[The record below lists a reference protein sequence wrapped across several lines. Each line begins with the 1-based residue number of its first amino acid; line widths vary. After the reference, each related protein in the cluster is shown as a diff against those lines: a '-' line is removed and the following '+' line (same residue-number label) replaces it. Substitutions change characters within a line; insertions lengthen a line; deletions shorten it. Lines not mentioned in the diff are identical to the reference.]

1 MSNEHRR
8 NRRRLPP
15 GVRFLIS
22 TASVLFL
29 LFLSGFAF
37 RYCLSLFVVGD
48 EYLIHLPGRDPIAQ
62 VDPSQGL
69 DIFGSADSVTQTA
82 RASILAAG
90 DLMTHLPIVRSGATG
105 TGYSFEYIFEYVAP
119 YIAGADYAVVNLET
133 TLAGTDGKEYTGYPR
148 FNAPDAIA
156 SSAYHVG
163 FDMMLTA
170 NNHCYDYGTAGLL
183 RTLDVIQNAGLDTLG
198 TISSVEENRY
208 TIRDI
213 NGIRVGMVNY
223 TYADIIDDR
232 NTPII
237 NDMQV
242 DSKSAGLINIFD
254 YANLDL
260 FYNEMESHISGM
272 RAAGAEA
279 IVLFIHWG
287 DQFSVKPSSTQEIIA
302 QKMCD
307 LGVDVI
313 AGSHPHVIQPIAQLT
328 STDGTNQT
336 LCLYSMGNFLS
347 NQRADNIA
355 LETGHSED
363 GLMFTFT
370 FVKYSNGEVHVEY
383 VDLMPTWVLVRGNDN
398 SKSFQI
404 LPLDVEVEDWNT
416 LYAMDG
422 DQAADANK
430 SLERTNALIMESLAS
445 VKAQLQHQV
454 EERGYTLGTF
464 TGGVG

>member
-1 MSNEHRR
+1 MSSDNKR
-8 NRRRLPP
+8 NRRRLTP
-15 GVRFLIS
+15 GVRFLLS
-22 TASVLFL
+22 AVSVCFL

-48 EYLIHLPGRDPIAQ
+48 EFLIRLPGRDPIAQ
-62 VDPSQGL
+62 VDPNQGL
-69 DIFGSADSVTQTA
+69 DLFGSSNTVTQTG
-82 RASILAAG
+82 RATILAAG
-90 DLMTHLPIVRSGATG
+90 DLMTHLPIVRSGASG
-105 TGYSFEYIFEYVAP
+105 TGYSYEYIFQHVSP

-133 TLAGTDGKEYTGYPR
+133 TLSGTDGKEYTGYPK

-170 NNHCYDYGTAGLL
+170 NNHCYDYGTAGML
-183 RTLDVIQNAGLDTLG
+183 RTLDVIQQAGLDTLG
-198 TISSVEENRY
+198 TISSVEETRY
-208 TIRDI
+208 TVKTI
-213 NGIRVGMVNY
+213 NGIRIGMVNY
-223 TYADIIDDR
+223 TFADIIDDR
-232 NTPII
+232 NAPVI
-237 NDMQV
+237 NGMQV
-242 DSKSAGLINIFD
+242 DSKSAGLINTFD

-260 FYNEMESHISGM
+260 FYTEMENHIAGM
-272 RAAGAEA
+272 QAAGAEA

-287 DQFSVKPSSTQEIIA
+287 DQFSVSPTSTQKIIA

-313 AGSHPHVIQPIAQLT
+313 AGSHPHVVQPITQLT
-328 STDGTNQT
+328 SADGTNQT
-336 LCLYSMGNFLS
+336 LCAYSLGNFLS

-383 VDLMPTWVLVRGNDN
+383 VDLMPTWVLVKGNEN
-398 SKSFQI
+398 NKTFHI
-404 LPLDVEVEDWNT
+404 LPLDVGVEDWNT
-416 LYAMDG
+416 IYSMDG
-422 DQAADANK
+422 DQAAAANK
-430 SLERTNALIMESLAS
+430 SLERTNGVIYQSLTT
-445 VKAQLQHQV
+445 VKNQLQQQM
-454 EERGYTLGTF
+454 EARGHALGTF

>member
-1 MSNEHRR
+1 MSSEHRP
-8 NRRRLPP
+8 NRRRLTP
-15 GVRFLIS
+15 GVRFLLS
-22 TASVLFL
+22 AVSVCFL

-48 EYLIHLPGRDPIAQ
+48 EYLIRLPGRDPIAQ
-62 VDPSQGL
+62 VDPNQGL
-69 DIFGSADSVTQTA
+69 DLFGSSNTVTQTS
-82 RASILAAG
+82 RATILAAG
-90 DLMTHLPIVRSGATG
+90 DLMTHLPIVRSGAVG
-105 TGYSFEYIFEYVAP
+105 NDYNFEYIFNYVSP

-133 TLAGTDGKEYTGYPR
+133 TLAGTEGKEYTGYPK

-183 RTLDVIQNAGLDTLG
+183 RTLDVIRNAGLDTLG

-208 TIRDI
+208 VVKNI
-213 NGIRVGMVNY
+213 NGIQVGMVNY
-223 TYADIIDDR
+223 TYADITGDR
-232 NTPII
+232 NTFVI

-260 FYNEMESHISGM
+260 FYDEMQNHIDGM

-313 AGSHPHVIQPIAQLT
+313 AGSHPHVVQPIVQLT
-328 STDGTNQT
+328 STDGANQT
-336 LCLYSMGNFLS
+336 LCMYSMGNFLS

-363 GLMFTFT
+363 GLMFSFT
-370 FVKYSNGEVHVEY
+370 FVKYSNGEVHVEFA
-383 VDLMPTWVLVRGNDN
+383 DLMPTWILVKGNEN
-398 SKSFQI
+398 SKTYHI

-416 LYAMDG
+416 VYSLDG
-422 DQAADANK
+422 DQASNANK
-430 SLERTNALIMESLAS
+430 SLERTNAVVYQSLNA
-445 VKAQLQHQV
+445 VKTQLQQQR
-454 EERGYTLGTF
+454 EARGVTLGTF

>member
-1 MSNEHRR
+1 MSNEHRP
-8 NRRRLPP
+8 NRRRLTP
-15 GVRFLIS
+15 GARFLLS
-22 TASVLFL
+22 AVSVCFL

-62 VDPSQGL
+62 VDPNQGL
-69 DIFGSADSVTQTA
+69 DLFGSSNTVTQTG
-82 RASILAAG
+82 RATILAAG
-90 DLMTHLPIVRSGATG
+90 DLMTHLPIVRSGAAG
-105 TGYSFEYIFEYVAP
+105 TGYNFENIFQYVSP

-133 TLAGTDGKEYTGYPR
+133 TLAGTDGKEYTGFPK

-170 NNHCYDYGTAGLL
+170 NNHCYDYGTSGLL

-208 TIRDI
+208 IVKNI
-213 NGIRVGMVNY
+213 NGIKIGMVNY
-223 TYADIIDDR
+223 TYADIQDDR
-232 NTPII
+232 NNFVI

-242 DSKSAGLINIFD
+242 DSKTAGLINIFD

-260 FYNEMESHISGM
+260 FYNEMENHISGM

-287 DQFSVKPSSTQEIIA
+287 DQFSVNPSSTQEIIA
-302 QKMCD
+302 RKMCD

-313 AGSHPHVIQPIAQLT
+313 AGSHPHVIQPIVQLT
-328 STDGTNQT
+328 STDGKHQT
-336 LCLYSMGNFLS
+336 LCMYSMGNFLS

-363 GLMFTFT
+363 GLMFSFT
-370 FVKYSNGEVHVEY
+370 FVKYSNGEVHVEF
-383 VDLMPTWVLVRGNDN
+383 VDLMPTWVLVRGGENN
-398 SKSFQI
+398 KSFQI
-404 LPLDVEVEDWNT
+404 LPLDVDVEDWSEVYS
-416 LYAMDG
+416 LDG
-422 DQAADANK
+422 DQASNANK
-430 SLERTNALIMESLAS
+430 SLERTNALIYHSLNA
-445 VKAQLQHQV
+445 VKQQLQQQM
-454 EERGYTLGTF
+454 EERGHTLGTF

>member
-15 GVRFLIS
+15 GARFLLS
-22 TASVLFL
+22 AASVCFL

-62 VDPSQGL
+62 VDPNQGL
-69 DIFGSADSVTQTA
+69 DLFGSANTVTQTG
-82 RASILAAG
+82 RATVLATG
-90 DLMTHLPIVRSGATG
+90 DLMTHIPIVRSGASG
-105 TGYSFEYIFEYVAP
+105 TGYNYEYIFQYVSP

-133 TLAGTDGKEYTGYPR
+133 TLAGTDGKEYTGYPK

-183 RTLDVIQNAGLDTLG
+183 RTLDVIRNAGLDTLG

-208 TIRDI
+208 TVKDI
-213 NGIRVGMVNY
+213 NGIKVGMVNY
-223 TYADIIDDR
+223 PYADIKDDR
-232 NTPII
+232 NTFVI

-260 FYNEMESHISGM
+260 FYNEMENHIAGM
-272 RAAGAEA
+272 QAAGAEA

-313 AGSHPHVIQPIAQLT
+313 AGSHPHVVQPISLLT
-328 STDGTNQT
+328 STDGKSQT
-336 LCLYSMGNFLS
+336 LCMYSMGNFLS
-347 NQRADNIA
+347 NQRSDNIA

-363 GLMFTFT
+363 GLMFSFT

-383 VDLMPTWVLVRGNDN
+383 ADLMPTWVLVKGNEN
-398 SKSFQI
+398 FKTYHI
-404 LPLDVEVEDWNT
+404 LPLDIEVEDWNT

-430 SLERTNALIMESLAS
+430 SLERTNAIVYQNLTA
-445 VKAQLQHQV
+445 VKQQLQKQQ
-454 EERGYTLGTF
+454 EERGHTLGTF

>member
-8 NRRRLPP
+8 ERRRLTP
-15 GVRFLIS
+15 GVRFLLS
-22 TASVLFL
+22 AVSVCFL

-48 EYLIHLPGRDPIAQ
+48 EYLIRLPGRDPIAQ
-62 VDPSQGL
+62 VDSNQGL
-69 DIFGSADSVTQTA
+69 DLFGSANTVTQTG
-82 RASILAAG
+82 RATILAAG
-90 DLMTHLPIVRSGATG
+90 DLMTHLPIVRSGASG
-105 TGYSFEYIFEYVAP
+105 SGYSFEYIFQHVSP

-133 TLAGTDGKEYTGYPR
+133 TLAGTDGKEYTGYPK

-183 RTLDVIQNAGLDTLG
+183 RTLDVVRDAGLNTLG

-208 TIRDI
+208 IVKDI
-213 NGIRVGMVNY
+213 NGIKIGMVNY
-223 TYADIIDDR
+223 TYADIKDDR
-232 NTPII
+232 NTFVL

-260 FYNEMESHISGM
+260 FYDEMQNHISGM

-287 DQFSVKPSSTQEIIA
+287 DQFSVTPSSTQQIIA

-313 AGSHPHVIQPIAQLT
+313 VGSHPHVVQPITLLT
-328 STDGTNQT
+328 STDGASQT
-336 LCLYSMGNFLS
+336 LCMYSMGNILS

-363 GLMFTFT
+363 GLLFSFT

-383 VDLMPTWVLVRGNDN
+383 ADLMPTWVLVKGNEN
-398 SKSFQI
+398 SKTFHI
-404 LPLDVEVEDWNT
+404 LPLDIEVEDWNEIYS
-416 LYAMDG
+416 LDG
-422 DQAADANK
+422 DQAANANK
-430 SLERTNALIMESLAS
+430 SLERTNAVVYQGLTA
-445 VKAQLQHQV
+445 VKQQLQRQQ
-454 EERGYTLGTF
+454 EERGHALGTF

>member
-1 MSNEHRR
+1 MSSDYNR
-8 NRRRLPP
+8 NRRRLTP
-15 GVRFLIS
+15 GVRFLLS
-22 TASVLFL
+22 AVSVCFL

-48 EYLIHLPGRDPIAQ
+48 EYLIRLPGRDPIAQ
-62 VDPSQGL
+62 VDPNQGL
-69 DIFGSADSVTQTA
+69 DLFGSSDTVTQTS
-82 RASILAAG
+82 RATILAAG
-90 DLMTHLPIVRSGATG
+90 DLMTHLPIVRSGASG
-105 TGYSFEYIFEYVAP
+105 TGYSFEYIFQHVAP
-119 YIAGADYAVVNLET
+119 YVAGADYAVVNLET
-133 TLAGTDGKEYTGYPR
+133 TLSGTDGKEYTGYPK

-170 NNHCYDYGTAGLL
+170 NNHCYDYGTAGML
-183 RTLDVIQNAGLDTLG
+183 RTLDVIQQAGLDTLG
-198 TISSVEENRY
+198 TISSVEETRY
-208 TIRDI
+208 TVKTI
-213 NGIRVGMVNY
+213 NGIRIGMVNY
-223 TYADIIDDR
+223 TFADIIDDR
-232 NTPII
+232 NAPVI
-237 NDMQV
+237 NGTQV
-242 DSKSAGLINIFD
+242 DGKSAGLINTFD

-260 FYNEMESHISGM
+260 LYTEMENHIAGM

-287 DQFSVKPSSTQEIIA
+287 DQFNVNPTSTQEIIA

-313 AGSHPHVIQPIAQLT
+313 AGSHPHVVQPIAQLT
-328 STDGTNQT
+328 SADGTNQT

-383 VDLMPTWVLVRGNDN
+383 VDLMPTWVLVKGNEN
-398 SKSFQI
+398 NKTFHI

-416 LYAMDG
+416 IYSMDG
-422 DQAADANK
+422 DQAAAANK
-430 SLERTNALIMESLAS
+430 SLERTNGVVYQSLTA
-445 VKAQLQHQV
+445 VKNQLQQQM
-454 EERGYTLGTF
+454 EARGHALGTF

>member
-1 MSNEHRR
+1 MSSDYRR
-8 NRRRLPP
+8 NRRRLTP
-15 GVRFLIS
+15 GMRFLLS
-22 TASVLFL
+22 VASVCFL

-48 EYLIHLPGRDPIAQ
+48 EYLIRLPGRDPIAQ
-62 VDPSQGL
+62 VDPNQGL
-69 DIFGSADSVTQTA
+69 DLFGSTGTVTQTS
-82 RASILAAG
+82 RATILAAG
-90 DLMTHLPIVRSGATG
+90 DLMTHLPIIRSGATG
-105 TGYSFEYIFEYVAP
+105 NGYSFENIFQYVSP
-119 YIAGADYAVVNLET
+119 YIASADYAVVNLET
-133 TLAGTDGKEYTGYPR
+133 TLAGTDGKEYTGYPK

-198 TISSVEENRY
+198 TISSVEENPY
-208 TIRDI
+208 MIKDI
-213 NGIRVGMVNY
+213 NGIKVGMVNY
-223 TYADIIDDR
+223 TYADITDGR
-232 NTPII
+232 NTFVI

-260 FYNEMESHISGM
+260 FYSEMEGHIADM

-287 DQFSVKPSSTQEIIA
+287 DQFSVTPSSTQEIIA

-313 AGSHPHVIQPIAQLT
+313 AGSHPHVVQPIAQLT
-328 STDGTNQT
+328 STDGKNHTI
-336 LCLYSMGNFLS
+336 CMYSMGNFLS

-363 GLMFTFT
+363 GLMFSFT
-370 FVKYSNGEVHVEY
+370 FVKYSNGEVHVEF
-383 VDLMPTWVLVRGNDN
+383 VNLMPTWVLVRGGEDN
-398 SKSFQI
+398 KSFQI
-404 LPLDVEVEDWNT
+404 LPLDADVEDWNEV
-416 LYAMDG
+416 YSMDG
-422 DQAADANK
+422 DQTADANK
-430 SLERTNALIMESLAS
+430 SLERTHSIIWQGLAD
-445 VKAQLQHQV
+445 VQKQLQYQV
-454 EERGYTLGTF
+454 EDRGHALGTF

>member
-1 MSNEHRR
+1 MTNEPRR
-8 NRRRLPP
+8 NRHRITP
-15 GVRFLIS
+15 GVKFLLS
-22 TASVLFL
+22 AVSVCFL

-48 EYLIHLPGRDPIAQ
+48 EYLIRLPGRDPIAQ
-62 VDPSQGL
+62 VDPNQGL
-69 DIFGSADSVTQTA
+69 DVFGSSNAVTQTS
-82 RASILAAG
+82 RATILAAG
-90 DLMTHLPIVRSGATG
+90 DLMTHLPIVRSGAYG
-105 TGYSFEYIFEYVAP
+105 TGYSYEYIFNYVSP
-119 YIAGADYAVVNLET
+119 YIAGADYAVVNLES
-133 TLAGTDGKEYTGYPR
+133 TLSGTDGKEYTGYPN
-148 FNAPDAIA
+148 FNAPDAFA

-170 NNHCYDYGTAGLL
+170 NNHCYDYGTAGML
-183 RTLDVIQNAGLDTLG
+183 RTLDVIRNAGLDTLG

-208 TIRDI
+208 IVKNI
-213 NGIRVGMVNY
+213 NGIRIGMVNY
-223 TYADIIDDR
+223 TFADIIDDR
-232 NTPII
+232 DTPMI
-237 NDMQV
+237 NGMQV
-242 DSKSAGLINIFD
+242 DSKSAGLINTFD

-260 FYNEMESHISGM
+260 FYNEMENHISGM

-287 DQFSVKPSSTQEIIA
+287 DQFNVDPSSTQEIIA

-313 AGSHPHVIQPIAQLT
+313 AGSHPHVIQPLVQLT

-336 LCLYSMGNFLS
+336 LCMYSMGNFLS

-355 LETGHSED
+355 LESGHSED
-363 GLMFTFT
+363 GVMFSFT

-383 VDLMPTWVLVRGNDN
+383 VDLMPTWVVIRGDENN
-398 SKSFQI
+398 KSFQI

-416 LYAMDG
+416 VYSMNG

-430 SLERTNALIMESLAS
+430 SLERTNAVVYQNLTA
-445 VKAQLQHQV
+445 VKQQLQQQL
-454 EERGYTLGTF
+454 EERGHALGTF

>member
-1 MSNEHRR
+1 MSSDYRR

-15 GVRFLIS
+15 GAKFLLS
-22 TASVLFL
+22 AVSVCFL
-29 LFLSGFAF
+29 LFLAGFAF
-37 RYCLSLFVVGD
+37 RFCLSLFVVGD
-48 EYLIHLPGRDPIAQ
+48 EYLIRLPGRDPIAQ
-62 VDPSQGL
+62 VDPNQGL
-69 DIFGSADSVTQTA
+69 DLFGSANSVTQTG
-82 RASILAAG
+82 RATVLAAG
-90 DLMTHLPIVRSGATG
+90 DLMTHLPIVHSGASG
-105 TGYSFEYIFEYVAP
+105 TGHNFEYIFNYVSP

-133 TLAGTDGKEYTGYPR
+133 TLAGTDGKEYTGYPK

-183 RTLDVIQNAGLDTLG
+183 RTLDVIGDAGLDTLG
-198 TISSVEENRY
+198 TISSVEEDRY
-208 TIRDI
+208 IVKDI
-213 NGIRVGMVNY
+213 NGIKIGMVNY
-223 TYADIIDDR
+223 TYADITGDR
-232 NTPII
+232 NTFVI

-260 FYNEMESHISGM
+260 FYDEMKTHIADM
-272 RAAGAEA
+272 RSAGAEA

-302 QKMCD
+302 QQMCD

-313 AGSHPHVIQPIAQLT
+313 AGSHPHVVQPISLLT
-328 STDGTNQT
+328 SNDGSNQT
-336 LCLYSMGNFLS
+336 LCMYSMGNFLS
-347 NQRADNIA
+347 NQRATNIA

-363 GLMFTFT
+363 GLMFSFT

-383 VDLMPTWVLVRGNDN
+383 ADLMPTWVLVKGNEN
-398 SKSFQI
+398 SKTFHI
-404 LPLDVEVEDWNT
+404 LPLDVEVDDWNT
-416 LYAMDG
+416 LYSMDG

-430 SLERTNALIMESLAS
+430 SLERTNAIVYQSLTA
-445 VKAQLQHQV
+445 VKQQLQQQQ
-454 EERGYTLGTF
+454 EERGHTLGTF

>member
-1 MSNEHRR
+1 MSSDYRQ
-8 NRRRLPP
+8 NRRRLTP
-15 GVRFLIS
+15 GVKFLLS
-22 TASVLFL
+22 AVSVCFL

-48 EYLIHLPGRDPIAQ
+48 EYLIRLPGRDPIAQ
-62 VDPSQGL
+62 VDPNQGL
-69 DIFGSADSVTQTA
+69 DLFGSSNTVTQTS
-82 RASILAAG
+82 RATILAAG
-90 DLMTHLPIVRSGATG
+90 DLMTHLPIVRSGAEG
-105 TGYSFEYIFEYVAP
+105 TGYSFEYIFQHVSP
-119 YIAGADYAVVNLET
+119 YIASADYAVVNLET
-133 TLAGTDGKEYTGYPR
+133 TLAGTDGKEYTGYPK

-170 NNHCYDYGTAGLL
+170 NNHCYDYGTPGLL
-183 RTLDVIQNAGLDTLG
+183 RTLDVIEQAGLDTLG
-198 TISSVEENRY
+198 TISSVEETRY
-208 TIRDI
+208 TVKDI
-213 NGIRVGMVNY
+213 NGIRIGMVNY

-232 NTPII
+232 NTPVI

-242 DSKSAGLINIFD
+242 DSKSAGLINTFD

-260 FYNEMESHISGM
+260 FYTEMENHIAGM
-272 RAAGAEA
+272 RAVGAEA

-287 DQFSVKPSSTQEIIA
+287 DQFSVKPTSTQEIIA

-313 AGSHPHVIQPIAQLT
+313 AGSHPHVVQPIAQLT
-328 STDGTNQT
+328 SADGTNQT
-336 LCLYSMGNFLS
+336 LCAYSMGNFLS
-347 NQRADNIA
+347 NQRANNIA
-355 LETGHSED
+355 LESGHSED

-383 VDLMPTWVLVRGNDN
+383 VDLMPTWVLVRGNEN
-398 SKSFQI
+398 NKTFHI

-416 LYAMDG
+416 IYSLDG
-422 DQAADANK
+422 DQAAAANK
-430 SLERTNALIMESLAS
+430 SLERTNALIFQSLTA
-445 VKAQLQHQV
+445 VKNQLQQQM
-454 EERGYTLGTF
+454 EQRGHTLGTF

>member
-1 MSNEHRR
+1 MSSDNKR
-8 NRRRLPP
+8 NRRRLTP
-15 GVRFLIS
+15 GVRFLLS
-22 TASVLFL
+22 AVSVCFL

-48 EYLIHLPGRDPIAQ
+48 EFLIRLPGRDPIAQ
-62 VDPSQGL
+62 VDPNQGL
-69 DIFGSADSVTQTA
+69 DLFGSSNTVTQTG
-82 RASILAAG
+82 RATILAAG
-90 DLMTHLPIVRSGATG
+90 DLMTHLPIVRSGASG
-105 TGYSFEYIFEYVAP
+105 TGYSYEYIFQHVSP

-133 TLAGTDGKEYTGYPR
+133 TLSGTDGKEYTGYPK

-170 NNHCYDYGTAGLL
+170 NNHCYDYGTAGML
-183 RTLDVIQNAGLDTLG
+183 RTLDVIQQAGLDTLG
-198 TISSVEENRY
+198 TISSVEETRY
-208 TIRDI
+208 TVKTI
-213 NGIRVGMVNY
+213 NGIRIGMVNY
-223 TYADIIDDR
+223 TFADIIDDR
-232 NTPII
+232 NAPVI
-237 NDMQV
+237 NGMQV
-242 DSKSAGLINIFD
+242 DSKSAGLINTFD

-260 FYNEMESHISGM
+260 FYTEMENHIAGM
-272 RAAGAEA
+272 QAAGAEA

-287 DQFSVKPSSTQEIIA
+287 DQFSVSPTSTQKIIA

-313 AGSHPHVIQPIAQLT
+313 AGSHPHVVQPITQLT
-328 STDGTNQT
+328 SADGTNQT
-336 LCLYSMGNFLS
+336 LCAYSLGNFLS

-383 VDLMPTWVLVRGNDN
+383 VDLMPTWVLVKGNEN
-398 SKSFQI
+398 NKTFHI
-404 LPLDVEVEDWNT
+404 LPLDVAVEDWNT
-416 LYAMDG
+416 IYSMDG
-422 DQAADANK
+422 DQAAAANK
-430 SLERTNALIMESLAS
+430 SLERTNGVIYQSLTT
-445 VKAQLQHQV
+445 VKNQLQQQM
-454 EERGYTLGTF
+454 EARGHALGTF

>member
-1 MSNEHRR
+1 MSSDYRQ
-8 NRRRLPP
+8 NRRRLTP
-15 GVRFLIS
+15 GVRFLLS
-22 TASVLFL
+22 AVSVCFL

-48 EYLIHLPGRDPIAQ
+48 EYLIRLPGRDPIAQ
-62 VDPSQGL
+62 VDPNQGL
-69 DIFGSADSVTQTA
+69 DVFGSANTVTQTS
-82 RASILAAG
+82 RATVLAAG
-90 DLMTHLPIVRSGATG
+90 DLMTHLPIVRSGARG
-105 TGYSFEYIFEYVAP
+105 TGYSFESIFQYVSP

-133 TLAGTDGKEYTGYPR
+133 TLAGTDGKEYTGYPK

-170 NNHCYDYGTAGLL
+170 NNHCYDYGTSGLL
-183 RTLDVIQNAGLDTLG
+183 RTLEAIKQAGLDTLG
-198 TISSVEENRY
+198 TVSSVDETHY
-208 TIRDI
+208 TVKNI
-213 NGIRVGMVNY
+213 NGIRIGMVNY
-223 TYADIIDDR
+223 TYADITDDP
-232 NTPII
+232 NAPVI
-237 NDMQV
+237 NGTQV
-242 DSKSAGLINIFD
+242 DSKSAGLINTFD

-260 FYNEMESHISGM
+260 FYTEMENHISGM
-272 RAAGAEA
+272 QAAGAEA

-287 DQFSVKPSSTQEIIA
+287 DQFTTTPTSTQQIIA

-313 AGSHPHVIQPIAQLT
+313 AGSHPHVVQPIVQLT
-328 STDGTNQT
+328 STDGKSQT
-336 LCLYSMGNFLS
+336 VCMYSMGNFLS

-363 GLMFTFT
+363 GLMFSFT

-383 VDLMPTWVLVRGNDN
+383 VDLMPTWVLVRGSDS

-404 LPLDVEVEDWNT
+404 IPLDVDVEDWNDIYS
-416 LYAMDG
+416 LDG
-422 DQAADANK
+422 DQAAAANK
-430 SLERTNALIMESLAS
+430 SLERTNGVVYHNLAA
-445 VKAQLQHQV
+445 VQTQLQRQV
-454 EERGYTLGTF
+454 EDRGHALGTF